1 MLRIAYG
8 FDFLGLERCIAVSVP
23 ALIFGK
29 SAVLVDAHLLL
40 IRYGP
45 VI

>member
-8 FDFLGLERCIAVSVP
+8 LDCLGLERRVAVSVS

-40 IRYGP
+40 IGYGP